1 MLSWSSGL
9 GRHPLTVEI
18 AGSTPAGSEY
28 SFLLNDNLEVV
39 RIFDFIWVCVVWI
52 KISDF
57 KRNLI
62 MQIQVRIILDEI
74 QEVILADEKIRE
86 EIMVDLLIHK
96 IQKQKLYMWMIK

>member
-28 SFLLNDNLEVV
+28 FIIVKWKLEVV
-39 RIFDFIWVCVVWI
+39 KIFDFILVCVVWI

-62 MQIQVRIILDEI
+62 MQILIRIILC
-74 QEVILADEKIRE
+74 EVLVDEKIRN
-86 EIMVDLLIHK
+86 EIVVDRLIHK
-96 IQKQKLYMWMIK
+96 IQKRR